1 MSTVVVTRKKKFVNS
16 QLVGRLRT
24 PAASQICNQRF
35 SDGATSRSARGYW
48 LGEEQHR
55 IDYAGSPKFIPTV
68 RSLALSANS
77 LYIRHEEKLIFV
89 GVFHA

>member
-1 MSTVVVTRKKKFVNS
+1 MRRAGSSAIKGSEK
-16 QLVGRLRT
+16 
-24 PAASQICNQRF
+24 
-35 SDGATSRSARGYW
+35 SR
-48 LGEEQHR
+48 HR
-55 IDYAGSPKFIPTV
+55 IDHAGSPKFIPTV